1 LKQALRYAILLCTAL
16 LPVFLCTAQK
26 TDTLAEV
33 KLRSLKQLD
42 ITTAAIPV
50 QQLNAQELQRI
61 NSVSVADAVKH
72 FAGVIVKDYGGIG
85 GLKTV
90 SVRSLGA
97 NQTGVLYNGIMLGD
111 AMGGQIDLGKFSL
124 DNVDDLQL
132 YNSGP
137 SGTLQTARAY
147 SSAAILSIKT
157 NTILLNEGS
166 SLLKAKMKGGSF
178 GFINPALSY
187 KTRVSRLFQTG
198 LNAEYI
204 QADGNYKYTSYDNS
218 AVKVKRINTDIK
230 SFVAEYN
237 ASFII
242 NDSNR
247 INVTAYYYDSR
258 RGLPGAVILYNPAST
273 QRLADR
279 NFFTQ
284 AVWQNYISPK
294 SRLLISAKFS
304 KDKKYYLDPSY
315 PNAAHMLENDFHQKE
330 KYLSAAYSYKV
341 LPALTLSLASDFIN
355 NTLKRTDQFAAGFAA
370 PVRNTYLNNLAA
382 QFKKENI
389 EISGNLLYT
398 YLKEEVK
405 AGPSGK
411 TINELT
417 PALSVSVQPVKELP
431 LRVRAFYKNIFR
443 VPTFIDLYYTNIG
456 NVNLRP
462 EYAKQYDLGITY
474 TAHTEGF
481 LKEITATAD
490 GYINEIKDR
499 ILAVPRQNLF
509 QWTMLNVG
517 KVKIH
522 GIDAGAY
529 FAIKEFKQINV
540 SSRMAYTFQQALD
553 LSDAAS
559 PLYKKQLPYTPEHSG
574 SVMVNADYKRISVS
588 YNIVMSSYRYRLGEQ
603 IPENVV
609 QGWAAHDLSLQYS
622 LPERRNIAW
631 KITGELNNIYN
642 TQYEI
647 IKYYPMPG
655 MSYRIG
661 ITAQIKHQHKNKN
674 NEQESK

>member
-1 LKQALRYAILLCTAL
+1 MLCTAL
-16 LPVFLCTAQK
+16 LPVSFCTAQK
-26 TDTLAEV
+26 ADTLAEV

-42 ITTAAIPV
+42 IAASAVPV

-61 NSVSVADAVKH
+61 NSISVADAVKH
-72 FAGVIVKDYGGIG
+72 LAGVIVKDYGGIG

-97 NQTGVLYNGIMLGD
+97 NHTGVLYNGIILGD
-111 AMGGQIDLGKFSL
+111 AQGGQIDLGKFSL
-124 DNVDDLQL
+124 DDVDELLL
-132 YNSGP
+132 YNSVP
-137 SGTLQTARAY
+137 PNILQTARAY
-147 SSAAILSIKT
+147 SSAAILSVKT
-157 NTILLNEGS
+157 NTASLNEGS

-178 GFINPALSY
+178 GFINPSVSY
-187 KTRVSRLFQTG
+187 KTRISRLFQTS
-198 LNAEYI
+198 LNAEYM
-204 QADGNYKYTSYDNS
+204 QADGNYKYQSYDNP
-218 AVKVKRINTDIK
+218 AVKVKRINTDVK
-230 SFVAEYN
+230 SFMAEYS
-237 ASFII
+237 AAFII

-247 INVTAYYYDSR
+247 ISVTAYYYDGR
-258 RGLPGAVILYNPAST
+258 RGLPGAVILYNPASD
-273 QRLADR
+273 QRLDDR

-315 PNAAHMLENDFHQKE
+315 PNSLHLLENDFHQQE

-341 LPALTLSLASDFIN
+341 LPALTFSLAGDLTN

-382 QFKKENI
+382 QFKKERT
-389 EISGNLLYT
+389 EVSGNLLYT

-417 PALSVSVQPVKELP
+417 PAFSASVQPVKNLP

-443 VPTFIDLYYTNIG
+443 APTFNDLYYTNIG

-462 EYAKQYDLGITY
+462 EYVKQYDLGITY
-474 TAHTEGF
+474 TAHTGGF

-490 GYINEIKDR
+490 GYINEVKDR

-517 KVKIH
+517 KAEIH

-529 FAIKEFKQINV
+529 FAVKEFKRVNI
-540 SSRMAYTFQQALD
+540 SSRISYTFQQALD
-553 LSDAAS
+553 LSDATS

-574 SVMVNADYKRISVS
+574 SVMVNADYKRFSLT

-622 LPERRNIAW
+622 LPERKNISW
-631 KITGELNNIYN
+631 KVTGELNNIYN

-655 MSYRIG
+655 ISYRIG
-661 ITAQIKHQHKNKN
+661 ITAQIKHQNKK
-674 NEQESK
+674 Q

>member
-1 LKQALRYAILLCTAL
+1 LKQAHCYVILLCTAL
-16 LPVFLCTAQK
+16 LPGSFCAAQK

-33 KLRSLKQLD
+33 KLRSLRQLD
-42 ITTAAIPV
+42 IAASAVPV
-50 QQLNAQELQRI
+50 QQLNTEELQRI
-61 NSVSVADAVKH
+61 NSISVADAVKH
-72 FAGVIVKDYGGIG
+72 LAGIVVKDYGGIG

-111 AMGGQIDLGKFSL
+111 AQGGQIDLGKFSL
-124 DNVDDLQL
+124 DNIDELQL
-132 YNSGP
+132 YNSAP
-137 SGTLQTARAY
+137 VSILQTARAY

-157 NTILLNEGS
+157 NTVLLNEGS
-166 SLLKAKMKGGSF
+166 SLLKGKIKGGSF

-187 KTRVSRLFQTG
+187 KTRISRLFQTG
-198 LNAEYI
+198 LSAEYI
-204 QADGNYKYTSYDNS
+204 QADGDYKYQSYDNT

-230 SFVAEYN
+230 SFMAEYS
-237 ASFII
+237 AAFII
-242 NDSNR
+242 TDSNR
-247 INVTAYYYDSR
+247 INITAYYYDGH
-258 RGLPGAVILYNPAST
+258 RGLPGAVILYNPASN
-273 QRLADR
+273 QRLDDR

-284 AVWQNYISPK
+284 AVWQNYLSPK

-315 PNAAHMLENDFHQKE
+315 PNTLHLLENDFHQQE

-341 LPALTLSLASDFIN
+341 LPALTLSLASDLVN
-355 NTLKRTDQFAAGFAA
+355 NMLKRTDQFAANFPA

-382 QFKKENI
+382 QFKKERV
-389 EISGNLLYT
+389 EVSGNLLYT

-411 TINELT
+411 KIDELT
-417 PALSVSVQPVKELP
+417 PALSVSVLPVKNLP

-443 VPTFIDLYYTNIG
+443 APTFNDLYYTNIG

-462 EYAKQYDLGITY
+462 EYAKQYDLGVTY
-474 TAHTEGF
+474 TAHTSGI

-517 KVKIH
+517 RAESH
-522 GIDAGAY
+522 GRDAGAY
-529 FAIKEFKQINV
+529 FAIREFNQVNI
-540 SSRMAYTFQQALD
+540 SSRISYTFQQALD

-559 PLYKKQLPYTPEHSG
+559 PLYKKQLPYTPAHSG
-574 SVMVNADYKRISVS
+574 SVMVNVDYKRISFS

-609 QGWAAHDLSLQYS
+609 QGWAAHDLSIQYS
-622 LPERRNIAW
+622 LPERKNIGW
-631 KITGELNNIYN
+631 KIIGELNNIYN
-642 TQYEI
+642 TQYEV

-655 MSYRIG
+655 ISYRIG
-661 ITAQIKHQHKNKN
+661 ITAQIKHQNKK
-674 NEQESK
+674 QQ